1 MRIVFMGT
9 PDFAL
14 ESLKALYSSKHE
26 IIAVV
31 TQPDKPRNRGMTVS
45 FSPVKEFAISNNI
58 QVLQPEKVKNNQD
71 FLEKYKALQPDVA
84 VVVAYGKILP
94 KEVLETP
101 KYGSIN
107 VHGSLLPKL
116 RGAAPIQW
124 AVINGDK
131 TAGVTTMYMDEGMD
145 TGDML
150 LKAETEIG
158 EKETAGELY
167 DRLALMGAKLIVET
181 LDRMERNEINREK
194 QKENDATYAPM
205 LTKETGKIDFNK
217 TAKEIDCLIRGV
229 TPFPG
234 AHCILNEKV
243 FKVFSINV
251 LEENGAAGEILASDC
266 KRGLIIGTADN
277 AIELVEIQPQNKK
290 RMTAKQFLVG
300 NKI

>member
-14 ESLKALYSSKHE
+14 ESLKALYNSKHE

-31 TQPDKPRNRGMTVS
+31 TQPDKPRNRGMSVS
-45 FSPVKEFAISNNI
+45 FSPVKEFAIENNI
-58 QVLQPEKVKNNQD
+58 PVLQPERVKNNQE
-71 FLEKYKALQPDVA
+71 FLETYQSLNPDVA

-94 KEVLETP
+94 KEILDTP

-124 AVINGDK
+124 SIINGDK

-167 DRLALMGAKLIVET
+167 DRLALMGAELIVET
-181 LDRMERNEINREK
+181 LDKLEKKQLSREK
-194 QKENDATYAPM
+194 QNEEDATYAPM
-205 LTKETGKIDFNK
+205 LNKETGKIDFNK

-234 AHCILNEKV
+234 AYCVLNEKK
-243 FKVFSINV
+243 FKVFDINI
-251 LEENGAAGEILASDC
+251 LEESGNPGEVLVSDC
-266 KRGLIIGTADN
+266 KKGLIIGTADK
-277 AIELVEIQPQNKK
+277 AIELVEIQPENKK
-290 RMTAKQFLVG
+290 RMTAKQYLVG

>member
-14 ESLKALYSSKHE
+14 ESLKALYDTKHE
-26 IIAVV
+26 IVAVV
-31 TQPDKPRNRGMTVS
+31 TQPDKPRNRGMSLS
-45 FSPVKEFAISNNI
+45 FSPVKEFAIEHNI
-58 QVLQPEKVKNNQD
+58 LVLQPEKIKNNQE
-71 FLEKYKALQPDVA
+71 FLEEYKSLQPDVA

-94 KEVLETP
+94 KEILDTP

-124 AVINGDK
+124 SIINGDK
-131 TAGVTTMYMDEGMD
+131 MAGVTTMYMDEGMD

-167 DRLALMGAKLIVET
+167 DRLALMGADLIVET
-181 LDRMERNEINREK
+181 LDKLEKNELKREK
-194 QKENDATYAPM
+194 QNDENATYAPM
-205 LTKETGKIDFNK
+205 LNKEIGQIDFTK
-217 TAKEIDCLIRGV
+217 KAKEIDFLIRGV

-234 AHCILNEKV
+234 AYCILHDKK
-243 FKVFSINV
+243 FKVFSINI
-251 LEENGAAGEILASDC
+251 LEEYGNPGEILESDC
-266 KRGLIIGTADN
+266 KKGLIIGTADK
-277 AIELVEIQPQNKK
+277 AIELLEIQPENKK

>member
-1 MRIVFMGT
+1 M
-9 PDFAL
+9 
-14 ESLKALYSSKHE
+14 SKS
-26 IIAVV
+26 I
-31 TQPDKPRNRGMTVS
+31 T
-45 FSPVKEFAISNNI
+45 NI
-58 QVLQPEKVKNNQD
+58 KNNQE
-71 FLEKYKALQPDVA
+71 FLEEYKSLNPDVA

-94 KEVLETP
+94 KEILDTP
-101 KYGSIN
+101 KFGSIN

-167 DRLALMGAKLIVET
+167 DRLALMGAELIVET
-181 LDRMERNEINREK
+181 LDKLEKNELTREK
-194 QKENDATYAPM
+194 QNEEDATYAPM

-217 TAKEIDCLIRGV
+217 TAREIGCLIRGV

-234 AHCILNEKV
+234 AYCILNEKK
-243 FKVFSINV
+243 FKVFSIDI
-251 LEENGAAGEILASDC
+251 LEENAKAGEILVSDC
-266 KRGLIIGTADN
+266 KKGLIIGTGDK
-277 AIELVEIQPQNKK
+277 AIELVEIQPENKK
-290 RMTAKQFLVG
+290 RMTAKQYLVG
-300 NKI
+300 NKV

>member
-1 MRIVFMGT
+1 MKIVFMGT

-14 ESLKALYSSKHE
+14 ESLKSLYNSKHE

-31 TQPDKPRNRGMTVS
+31 TQPDKPRNRGMSVS
-45 FSPVKEFAISNNI
+45 FSPVKEFAIENNI
-58 QVLQPEKVKNNQD
+58 PVLQPEKVKNNQE
-71 FLEKYKALQPDVA
+71 FLEEYKALQPDVA

-94 KEVLETP
+94 KEVLDTP

-124 AVINGDK
+124 AVINGDE

-150 LKAETEIG
+150 LKAETQIG

-167 DRLALMGAKLIVET
+167 DRLALMGADLIVET
-181 LDRMERNEINREK
+181 LDKLEKNELIREK
-194 QKENDATYAPM
+194 QGEDATYAPM

-217 TAKEIDCLIRGV
+217 TAREIDCLIRGV
-229 TPFPG
+229 SPFPG
-234 AHCILNEKV
+234 AYCMLNDKK
-243 FKVFSINV
+243 FKVFSINI
-251 LEENGAAGEILASDC
+251 LEEEGKAGEILVSDC
-266 KRGLIIGTADN
+266 KKGLIIGTSDK
-277 AIELVEIQPQNKK
+277 AIELVEIQPENKK
-290 RMTAKQFLVG
+290 RMTAKQYLVG